1 MTFDSFLMRK
11 LVFILLLT
19 MPISASAQVNAEV
32 VSMYSEAF
40 ADAYRHFPEIPRG
53 VLEATAYSLTDMHD
67 IHADEPPSCVGLP
80 RTRGLFA
87 LVEDGQ
93 GYFRNNL
100 QQVADL
106 SGTSKEGLLSDTR
119 SQIRAFAAAMTNVS
133 PNGDWNAA
141 GIAQRIMALSAL
153 PMGSM
158 VHDYARSVE
167 CYGVMRL
174 LTEPAFMRALSI
186 EPLPYSILQ
195 DVFGENL
202 PVLSASKVVVDGD
215 RVHTEDGHDFE
226 RGGGIAPC
234 YNYAADVY
242 TQTPSCN
249 YSSRAGTAVSAV
261 TIHTI
266 QGNYAG
272 AISWAQNCDANVSF
286 HYVVRRGDGQITQM
300 LCEADKGWHVGSE
313 NPYTI
318 GIEHEGYVTDANNY
332 TTAMYQATANLV
344 RDITNSGYGIS
355 PVRTSYFPW
364 APTTNYNATSTP
376 GSCVRIKGHQ
386 HFPNQTHTDPGQYW
400 DWDYFHKL
408 MNPNTPVTV
417 LNSATGDFFDS
428 GGQIG
433 VYGNDE
439 RTLTLIQPANGGAVA
454 VTFSQFDVENNWDY
468 LYIYDGTTVF
478 SPLIGYY
485 SGTNSPGTLT
495 SNSGHLLFEF
505 RSDCSS
511 TNPGWAASWTSNA
524 PDNVAP
530 NTDISQHSWETQDF
544 TTTFTDTDN
553 NGGSGIDRRFWQM
566 MDFDGTEWRAN
577 GAHGFINDNF
587 LQTSIHPDWTQVS
600 GNWAVNGGYLVQSNE
615 SNGNSNIHLTVA
627 QNAQHSYLYHW
638 GMHVSGAGTNRR
650 AGIHFFCDN
659 PALENRGNGY
669 FVYYRVESSKCQIYK
684 VVNNAWTLMSND
696 DLTFNANT
704 WYDLK
709 VIFDPST
716 GLIQAYCNDVLASEW
731 TDPSPHQSGN
741 AISLRTAD
749 CNVRYND
756 VKVYRSRNT
765 GETVSVGPLG
775 MARYQNPS
783 PSQPA
788 GRIRTLVRDAAGN
801 WSSSVA
807 QDVNIDWTAPV
818 LSALQDGPDQDI
830 DETQDGTQL
839 EANWGAA
846 VDPNSGVSHYLTAMG
861 DAPGAVNIATWTN
874 VGNALSITVPHT
886 LTPFEWYYAQ
896 LKSVNNAGLETT
908 PTISNGQQYVP
919 LTVGLHETESMPLF
933 PNPTTGI
940 IHLPD
945 AQGMMVEI
953 LDATGRRVGLLRNTS
968 STVDLRTIVVS
979 EGIYLLK
986 ANNGATEW
994 TYKVVLVK
1002 P

>member
-1 MTFDSFLMRK
+1 MRK
-11 LVFILLLT
+11 LLFILLLT

-32 VSMYSEAF
+32 VSMYSDAF
-40 ADAYRHFPEIPRG
+40 GEVYHQFPEIPRG
-53 VLEATAYSLTDMHD
+53 VLEATAYALTDMHD
-67 IHADEPPSCVGLP
+67 IRSDEPRSCAGLP

-87 LVEDGQ
+87 LVDDGQ

-106 SGTSKEGLLSDTR
+106 SGTSKDGLLSDTR

-153 PMGSM
+153 PIGST
-158 VHDYARSVE
+158 VQDYARIVE

-186 EPLPYSILQ
+186 EPLPYSILY

-234 YNYAADVY
+234 YNYASDVY
-242 TQTPSCN
+242 TQTPTCN

-261 TIHTI
+261 TVHTI
-266 QGNYAG
+266 QGSYAG

-439 RTLTLIQPANGGAVA
+439 RTLTLIQPANGGAVT
-454 VTFSQFDVENNWDY
+454 VTFNQFDVENNWDY

-530 NTDISQHSWETQDF
+530 NTAISQHSWETQDF

-600 GNWAVNGGYLVQSNE
+600 GTWAVNGGHLVQSNE
-615 SNGNSNIHLTVA
+615 SNANSNIHLAVA

-716 GLIQAYCNDVLASEW
+716 GIIQAYCNDVLASEW

-765 GETVSVGPLG
+765 GETVSVGPSG
-775 MARYQNPS
+775 IARFQNPS

-788 GRIRTLVRDAAGN
+788 SRIRTLVMDAAGN
-801 WSSSVA
+801 WSASA
-807 QDVNIDWTAPV
+807 TQDVNIDWTPPV
-818 LSALQDGPDQDI
+818 LGALQDGLGQDI
-830 DETQDGTQL
+830 DDTQDGTQL
-839 EANWGAA
+839 HANWSASS
-846 VDPNSGVSHYLTAMG
+846 DPNSGVGHYLAAMG
-861 DAPGAVNIATWTN
+861 DAPGAMNIAPWTN
-874 VGNALSITVPHT
+874 VGSALSITVPHA
-886 LTPFEWYYAQ
+886 LIPYEWYYAQ
-896 LKSVNNAGLETT
+896 LKAVNNAGLETA
-908 PTISNGQQYVP
+908 PAISNGQQYIA
-919 LTVGLHETESMPLF
+919 LTVGLHETETMPLF

-953 LDATGRRVGLLRNTS
+953 LDVTGRRVELLRNTS

-986 ANNGATEW
+986 ASNGATEW